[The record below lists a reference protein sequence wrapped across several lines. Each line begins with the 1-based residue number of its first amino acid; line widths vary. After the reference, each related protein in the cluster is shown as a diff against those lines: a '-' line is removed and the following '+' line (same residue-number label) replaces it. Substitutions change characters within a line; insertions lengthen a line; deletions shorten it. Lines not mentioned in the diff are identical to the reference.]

1 MFGRGYLP
9 SRPPFLPRTL
19 RTILHRR
26 SIMGISL
33 DQTGLLQCALEVPN
47 CRNSHSLMSGQSCA
61 RIPPIQ
67 RGYKSILEIRLIRGT
82 AFSKEERRTF
92 KLAGLL
98 PSRINDL
105 ELQAQRYNAERPSL
119 LIVARMDNM
128 RVTLPTFSRT
138 PFSNL

>member
-1 MFGRGYLP
+1 M
-9 SRPPFLPRTL
+9 
-19 RTILHRR
+19 
-26 SIMGISL
+26 
-33 DQTGLLQCALEVPN
+33 
-47 CRNSHSLMSGQSCA
+47 
-61 RIPPIQ
+61 
-67 RGYKSILEIRLIRGT
+67 LIRGT

-105 ELQAQRYNAERPSL
+105 ELQAHRYIARQGLRL